1 MNTQWTCD
9 QCTKKYKT
17 LTGFKNHKC
26 KRRNEDPQKK
36 PQNPPQK
43 KPQNP
48 PQKKPKKTK
57 KEENITTN
65 KI

>member
-17 LTGFKNHKC
+17 LKEFKKHKC
-26 KRRNEDPQKK
+26 KRRNEDPPQK

-43 KPQNP
+43 
-48 PQKKPKKTK
+48 PQKKPKKK
-57 KEENITTN
+57 KISPQIRFDVGKHT
-65 KI
+65 